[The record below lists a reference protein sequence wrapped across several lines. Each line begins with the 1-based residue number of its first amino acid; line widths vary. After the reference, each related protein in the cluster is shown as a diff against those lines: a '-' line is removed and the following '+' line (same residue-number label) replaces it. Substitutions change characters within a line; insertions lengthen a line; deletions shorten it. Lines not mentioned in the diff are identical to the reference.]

1 MADNYVQKSVSLYRD
16 TKNNLYWLFPE
27 NTIERGFYI
36 LGLPAKKFDV
46 ASTDLITLINEAL
59 DLMQYCRNVTYHNA
73 TQELKARFK
82 AEVKLWSSALGLQ
95 KASSAVLMIYLT
107 DKEFCID
114 VISAK
119 KEERGAYQ
127 CTIERPLEASH
138 EEFAEA
144 LNEAFDFYKQ
154 QE

>member
-1 MADNYVQKSVSLYRD
+1 MADNYVSKSVTLYRD
-16 TKNNLYWLFPE
+16 AKNNLYWLFPK

-46 ASTDLITLINEAL
+46 VSTDCITLIHEAL
-59 DLMQYCRNVTYHNA
+59 DLMQYCRSVTYDNA

-82 AEVKLWSSALGLQ
+82 TEVKLWPSVLGLQ
-95 KASSAVLMIYLT
+95 KASSAVLKIYLT

-114 VISAK
+114 VFSAK

-127 CTIERPLEASH
+127 CTIKRPLEASCD
-138 EEFAEA
+138 EFAEA
-144 LNEAFDFYKQ
+144 LKEAFDFYK
-154 QE
+154 